1 MSQKPT
7 QAQWA
12 GTWQEK
18 QLPQIACPGSPG
30 RCGPGACLGWNG
42 IWDTRVIGNALWGAF
57 GGCSPVSL
65 EGRDKESGHV
75 DPWVDSPDVS
85 ITKVFLQAFLCL

>member
-1 MSQKPT
+1 MSQKAT

-42 IWDTRVIGNALWGAF
+42 IWDTQVTGKALWED
-57 GGCSPVSL
+57 L
-65 EGRDKESGHV
+65 EDASWHLWKAKVKKESGQV
-75 DPWVDSPDVS
+75 EP
-85 ITKVFLQAFLCL
+85 